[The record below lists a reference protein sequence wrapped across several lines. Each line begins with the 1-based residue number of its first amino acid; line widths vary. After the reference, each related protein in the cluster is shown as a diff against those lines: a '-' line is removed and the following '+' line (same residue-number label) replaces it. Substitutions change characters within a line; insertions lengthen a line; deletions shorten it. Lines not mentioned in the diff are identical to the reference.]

1 LLNFSIVRFQDF
13 VAVKATRGA
22 GKGVNELL
30 LPATLILRDGSC
42 IAKLANAKENSE
54 FRRRGRGAHAAMEG
68 GTRNWIAIER
78 CIYRHAET
86 GQVRNDG
93 GWEGPLSGVRGSTL
107 DS

>member
-1 LLNFSIVRFQDF
+1 
-13 VAVKATRGA
+13 
-22 GKGVNELL
+22 
-30 LPATLILRDGSC
+30 LILRDGSC

-93 GWEGPLSGVRGSTL
+93 GWEGPLSGVRARFDPRQLANPPAGLRGVWTKGCDDLSNL
-107 DS
+107 QLLRY